1 MAVPA
6 PDPQTVRRAAE
17 ILRAGRLVAFATETV
32 YGLGADA
39 RNPAAVRKIF
49 EIKGRPPTNPLI
61 VHVADEAAA
70 RACAGDWPDVASA
83 LADAFWPGPLT
94 LVVPR
99 GSAIAPE
106 VSAGLT
112 TVGLRAP
119 DHPVAQ
125 ALLRELGGPIAAP
138 SANRSNR
145 VSPTTAQ
152 HVRDELGDAVEMV
165 LDGGPCRVGIE
176 STVLAVSGNRPTILR
191 PGGIGREQ
199 IQQIIG
205 PVDVLDGVT
214 EAETPATSP
223 GQQAVHYAP
232 KTPALWFAPEKA
244 GAAAAWCAG
253 RRAAVM
259 VRSDSRSAD
268 LFRTVAQPL
277 ILMPSDSTRY
287 AQVLYGTLRE
297 ADAAQADVILIELPP
312 PGASWTA
319 VRDRIRRAARP
330 LDA

>member
-6 PDPQTVRRAAE
+6 LDPQAVLQAAE
-17 ILRAGRLVAFATETV
+17 ILRTGGVVAFATETV

-49 EIKGRPPTNPLI
+49 EVKGRPPTNPLI
-61 VHVADEAAA
+61 VHVADEAVA
-70 RACAGDWPDVASA
+70 RACAAEWPDIASA
-83 LADAFWPGPLT
+83 LVDAFWPGPLT
-94 LVVPR
+94 MVVFR
-99 GSAIAPE
+99 GSDIAPQ
-106 VSAGLT
+106 VSAGLA

-125 ALLRELGGPIAAP
+125 ALLREFGGPIAAP
-138 SANRSNR
+138 SANRSNC

-152 HVRDELGDAVEMV
+152 HVRDELGDAVELV

-176 STVLAVSGNRPTILR
+176 STVLQVSGNHPTILR
-191 PGGIGREQ
+191 PGGIAREQ
-199 IQQIIG
+199 IEQIIG
-205 PVDVLDGVT
+205 PVEIFNGVT
-214 EAETPATSP
+214 EARTAATSP

-232 KTPALWFAPEKA
+232 TTPALWFAPESA

-259 VRSDSRSAD
+259 VRSNSPSAD
-268 LFRTVAQPL
+268 FFRTVAQPL
-277 ILMPSDSTRY
+277 FSMPSDSTRY

-297 ADAAQADVILIELPP
+297 ADAAKADVILIELPP
-312 PGASWTA
+312 ADASWTA
-319 VRDRIRRAARP
+319 VRDRICRAARP
-330 LDA
+330 LSA